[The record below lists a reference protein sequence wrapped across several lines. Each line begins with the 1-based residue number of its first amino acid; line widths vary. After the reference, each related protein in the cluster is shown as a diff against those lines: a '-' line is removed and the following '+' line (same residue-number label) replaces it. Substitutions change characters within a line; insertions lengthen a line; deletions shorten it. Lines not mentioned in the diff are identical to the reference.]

1 MNISFSNIKKKYSQ
15 TIKIIYKNNNT
26 NNGMIIPAKVNFQ
39 PLFLKLNLPAGI
51 MIAPVIAIVINEI
64 PKISP

>member
-1 MNISFSNIKKKYSQ
+1 MFFY
-15 TIKIIYKNNNT
+15 TNNNT
-26 NNGMIIPAKVNFQ
+26 NNGIIIPAKANFQ

-51 MIAPVIAIVINEI
+51 IMAPVIAIVIKEI